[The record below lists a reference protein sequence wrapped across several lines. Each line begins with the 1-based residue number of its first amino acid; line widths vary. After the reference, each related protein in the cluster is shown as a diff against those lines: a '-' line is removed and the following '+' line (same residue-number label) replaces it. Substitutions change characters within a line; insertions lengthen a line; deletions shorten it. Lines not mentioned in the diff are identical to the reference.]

1 MTEWEARHDKML
13 TTYLTFSQWWRAQD
27 RKAAPCSVR
36 SHIDT
41 YLDWMENEL
50 IDLQRM
56 IDCERATQ

>member
-1 MTEWEARHDKML
+1 MTYQERHDKML
-13 TTYLTFSQWWRAQD
+13 QAYLEISAWWRGLD
-27 RKAAPCSVR
+27 KSNTPIPVKAHLEC
-36 SHIDT
+36 

>member
-1 MTEWEARHDKML
+1 MNWQERHDKML
-13 TTYLTFSQWWRAQD
+13 ATYLAMSAWWRAQD
-27 RKAAPCSVR
+27 RKAAPEPVQAHMDC
-36 SHIDT
+36 